1 MFVLLKRVGLLVKY
15 IDNVKLFISFINI
28 GIVGCVFL
36 FFFILYEFESVIV
49 IYFFSGEFFFL
60 IYDVCNFIGYVDEND
75 FVEYI
80 KKVELMCYS
89 MYCLKKIGVGQWS
102 IYVN

>member
-28 GIVGCVFL
+28 GIVSCVLL

-49 IYFFSGEFFFL
+49 IYFFFGEFFFL
-60 IYDVCNFIGYVDEND
+60 ICDVYNFIGYVDVND

-80 KKVELMCYS
+80 KKVELMCYN